1 MKTKKNI
8 IAELFQKRSDFK
20 DPDQAE
26 TMSNLLDTV
35 SSDIYSESQRF
46 VFELIQNADDAAK
59 DTNNEVHF
67 EFHNDCLI
75 VSHNGHPFSEE
86 DIKALTSAGSST
98 KKADTTKT
106 GYKGIGFKSVF
117 GKSERVTIFSDGFQF
132 RFDKA
137 KFDTILPWQII
148 PIWTEPSDLPK
159 GIEESISKSVYAV
172 STIIEIKNVELLQN
186 DLSELLSNGQIL
198 LFLRRVSKISV
209 SKNGKPIYLIEKKLV
224 SEETNFN
231 EVTLLKDGKEISSW
245 ITKTFGDIPV
255 PAKTKEEL
263 KQDEKT
269 PKKLKR

>member
-8 IAELFQKRSDFK
+8 IDELFQKRSDFK

-106 GYKGIGFKSVF
+106 
-117 GKSERVTIFSDGFQF
+117 
-132 RFDKA
+132 
-137 KFDTILPWQII
+137 
-148 PIWTEPSDLPK
+148 
-159 GIEESISKSVYAV
+159 
-172 STIIEIKNVELLQN
+172 
-186 DLSELLSNGQIL
+186 
-198 LFLRRVSKISV
+198 
-209 SKNGKPIYLIEKKLV
+209 
-224 SEETNFN
+224 
-231 EVTLLKDGKEISSW
+231 
-245 ITKTFGDIPV
+245 
-255 PAKTKEEL
+255 
-263 KQDEKT
+263 
-269 PKKLKR
+269 